1 MSRCQICEKREHERN
16 MQEQCGFNIC
26 ISCDGLYTDDEILEM
41 DLDKKNAKYS
51 SYGAKNLKTRQK
63 KDQIKRS

>member
-26 ISCDGLYTDDEILEM
+26 ISCDGLYTDEEILEM
-41 DLDKKNAKYS
+41 DLDNHNNANDPKEV
-51 SYGAKNLKTRQK
+51 A
-63 KDQIKRS
+63 